1 MPIPIR
7 SLITSTAPQ
16 FFSVDEAA
24 IILNVS
30 KKMVYR
36 WIKEGKLPAFRVD
49 GSPRSTRISRTALE
63 HFIQQYTTTI
73 QEATHGTTLHAAPEN
88 ALTPEEE
95 NHP

>member
-1 MPIPIR
+1 MSKSTQNFIAG
-7 SLITSTAPQ
+7 TAPQ

-49 GSPRSTRISRTALE
+49 GSPRSTRISRAALE
-63 HFIQQYTTTI
+63 EFIQQYTTTI
-73 QEATHGTTLHAAPEN
+73 QQASQATAR
-88 ALTPEEE
+88 EEDVQGKASYDAE
-95 NHP
+95 RG

>member
-1 MPIPIR
+1 MSKPFQN
-7 SLITSTAPQ
+7 LIAGTSPQ

-49 GSPRSTRISRTALE
+49 GSPRSTRISRAALE
-63 HFIQQYTTTI
+63 AFIQQYTTTL
-73 QEATHGTTLHAAPEN
+73 QQASQLNTPAAQGDES
-88 ALTPEEE
+88 E
-95 NHP
+95 

>member
-1 MPIPIR
+1 MPQSIHNI
-7 SLITSTAPQ
+7 IAGTTPQ

-49 GSPRSTRISRTALE
+49 GSPRSTRISRAALE
-63 HFIQQYTTTI
+63 KFIQQYTTSFQHSTSPNTPDPI
-73 QEATHGTTLHAAPEN
+73 LPMPATF
-88 ALTPEEE
+88 EEDRS
-95 NHP
+95 